1 MTDKMT
7 ADPKSLAVQI
17 DNICA
22 FTAMKEDDHATVEAA
37 GLPALALLGHFL
49 HEQKRTADALER
61 IAAALEA
68 PEPK

>member
-1 MTDKMT
+1 MRMKVED
-7 ADPKSLAVQI
+7 AIEAI
-17 DNICA
+17 A
-22 FTAMKEDDHATVEAA
+22 TAMKEDEYATAERA
-37 GLPALALLGHFL
+37 GVPALALLGHFL

>member
-1 MTDKMT
+1 MQMPVNE
-7 ADPKSLAVQI
+7 AIEAI
-17 DNICA
+17 A
-22 FTAMKEDDHATVEAA
+22 TAMKEDDHAAPETV

-49 HEQKRTADALER
+49 YEQKRTADALER

>member
-1 MTDKMT
+1 MMHMPVNE
-7 ADPKSLAVQI
+7 AIEAI
-17 DNICA
+17 A
-22 FTAMKEDDHATVEAA
+22 TAMKNDDHATPEAA
-37 GLPALALLGHFL
+37 GVPALALLGHFL